1 MLLSMTMMRVLLVDD
16 SVEFL
21 ATARRLLERDGV
33 QVVATA
39 ANGAMA
45 VQRARELSPDV
56 ALVDIDLGGESGFDV
71 VRRLHEDATPRSRTI
86 LISAHSHDDFADL
99 IAESPASGFVSKS
112 RLSAAAI
119 RDVLDRASGP
129 ESYP

>member
-1 MLLSMTMMRVLLVDD
+1 MTMMRVLLVDD

-21 ATARRLLERDGV
+21 TTARRLLERDGV

-39 ANGAMA
+39 PDGAEA

-56 ALVDIDLGGESGFDV
+56 ILVDIDLGGESGFDV
-71 VRRLHEDATPRSRTI
+71 VRRLHEVDPSRSRTI
-86 LISAHSHDDFADL
+86 LISAYSPDDFADL

-112 RLSAAAI
+112 RLSVAAI
-119 RDVLDRASGP
+119 RDVLGPAS
-129 ESYP
+129 EAEAHQ